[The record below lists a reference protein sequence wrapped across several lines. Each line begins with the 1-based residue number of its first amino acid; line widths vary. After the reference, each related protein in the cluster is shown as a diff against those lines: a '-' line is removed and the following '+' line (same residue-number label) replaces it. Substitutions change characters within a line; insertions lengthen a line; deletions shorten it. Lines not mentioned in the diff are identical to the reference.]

1 MSNLRDQ
8 VNTADLMAGGTQ
20 VASSNN
26 MVPTNGFFSDAA
38 FGGLEGMD
46 LLNSP
51 EFMSQYNDA
60 GVTDFGGAATG
71 DLATSAAVGGGM
83 MGAASGA
90 MNDGLRGAF
99 TGGVKGA
106 LTGGVAGGIAS
117 GLGMGALG
125 ATGIG
130 LGLTLPMALWQG
142 QQANK
147 AKTDAKQLAESAK
160 FTNVIRGVSELA
172 TGKDN
177 FNLSNA
183 AGNSEYSV
191 LLESVGLA
199 DPIGVTPDMKG
210 ATAASAG
217 SAFLAKYPKLTP
229 GTEVASLDD
238 GNSLKGI
245 ASRAAG
251 RLAAIIRLPGMQKNF
266 DAFYN
271 GKMSKKEFSSRST
284 AAVNKFK
291 VDNAAKISSAAAK
304 ASNERILAM
313 DVDPDGPQQYIT
325 AQRDAKASQVKY
337 ATINAEAV
345 VPEIAKAKQV
355 ATDLRAKSVA
365 QHAAGIP
372 YEDRARTNQ
381 AAQNAEKRVAEL
393 KQYEAQQLLLRDSNK
408 PEMWETVTYGDE
420 DDRVRSNRY
429 RQLLAISKGFNNAEE
444 LAALEYDDGSDDE

>member
-1 MSNLRDQ
+1 
-8 VNTADLMAGGTQ
+8 
-20 VASSNN
+20 
-26 MVPTNGFFSDAA
+26 
-38 FGGLEGMD
+38 
-46 LLNSP
+46 
-51 EFMSQYNDA
+51 
-60 GVTDFGGAATG
+60 
-71 DLATSAAVGGGM
+71 
-83 MGAASGA
+83 
-90 MNDGLRGAF
+90 
-99 TGGVKGA
+99 
-106 LTGGVAGGIAS
+106 
-117 GLGMGALG
+117 
-125 ATGIG
+125 
-130 LGLTLPMALWQG
+130 MALWQG

>member
-1 MSNLRDQ
+1 
-8 VNTADLMAGGTQ
+8 
-20 VASSNN
+20 
-26 MVPTNGFFSDAA
+26 
-38 FGGLEGMD
+38 
-46 LLNSP
+46 
-51 EFMSQYNDA
+51 
-60 GVTDFGGAATG
+60 
-71 DLATSAAVGGGM
+71 
-83 MGAASGA
+83 
-90 MNDGLRGAF
+90 
-99 TGGVKGA
+99 
-106 LTGGVAGGIAS
+106 
-117 GLGMGALG
+117 
-125 ATGIG
+125 
-130 LGLTLPMALWQG
+130 MALWQG

-147 AKTDAKQLAESAK
+147 AKTKAKQLYESAK

-177 FNLSNA
+177 FNSAGA
-183 AGNSEYSV
+183 AGNSEYSA

-199 DPIGVTPDMKG
+199 DPIGVTPDMGG
-210 ATAASAG
+210 ANAASAG

-251 RLAAIIRLPGMQKNF
+251 RLAAIIRLPGMQENF

-271 GKMSKKEFSSRST
+271 GKMSKEEFSSRST

-313 DVDPDGPQQYIT
+313 DVDPDGPQQDIT

-337 ATINAEAV
+337 AAINAEAV
-345 VPEIAKAKQV
+345 VPEIVKAEKV
-355 ATDLRAKSVA
+355 
-365 QHAAGIP
+365 
-372 YEDRARTNQ
+372 
-381 AAQNAEKRVAEL
+381 AEKRVAEL

-444 LAALEYDDGSDDE
+444 HAASEYDDGSDE